1 MQATEPLNGV
11 LSEPLQQHIKLMMEF
26 FLALASRL
34 TRQRQEEP
42 KTKAP
47 RRCQWCLKP
56 APMATRASSAWGA
69 GSIIFEAILGGLMR
83 NWFLIHA
90 CKSRKMEHIR

>member
-34 TRQRQEEP
+34 TRQRR
-42 KTKAP
+42 KNRK
-47 RRCQWCLKP
+47 RRRP
-56 APMATRASSAWGA
+56 GDVSDA
-69 GSIIFEAILGGLMR
+69 
-83 NWFLIHA
+83 
-90 CKSRKMEHIR
+90 